1 MGLQETDP
9 YANYIHSVSGAQ
21 AQPTQLTGRSNL
33 EQEIGDF
40 SKLRRFK
47 EMKSNGLTFDLTN
60 YFVHVSI

>member
-9 YANYIHSVSGAQ
+9 YASYIHSVSGAQ

-47 EMKSNGLTFDLTN
+47 
-60 YFVHVSI
+60 